1 MSSDSSRSP
10 LWLRIAAQALLN
22 MGLIWL
28 LATYL
33 PQFFTLAGGW
43 RAIVVVGALLTLLNI
58 FFRPFLSLL
67 AFPLKLF
74 ATILAVIV
82 VNGIFI
88 EAIHRIVLRMDPS
101 VVRLEIGGGLLG
113 WVVVALV
120 LGTGNWII
128 REMTKK
134 E

>member
-43 RAIVVVGALLTLLNI
+43 RAIVVGGALLTLLNI